1 MKKVEKQRLSQIKNP
16 VIDSKVATFISDNFT
31 EDGIL
36 KESYIVIKQEMRD
49 LDIQAEEKSLEI
61 QKINS
66 ELQRESAEKGD
77 KITDVNKMIYN
88 QSSSRDLIIASSKTR
103 RQQTMTDDQ
112 LKKKL
117 KFI

>member
-49 LDIQAEEKSLEI
+49 LDI
-61 QKINS
+61 
-66 ELQRESAEKGD
+66 
-77 KITDVNKMIYN
+77 
-88 QSSSRDLIIASSKTR
+88 
-103 RQQTMTDDQ
+103 
-112 LKKKL
+112 
-117 KFI
+117 